1 MCLAIPGLV
10 VELDPAAASAVID
23 VAGARRDVSVLLLGD
38 DVAIGD
44 WVVVHV
50 GFAIAKVDEAE
61 AERTLALLGEALDA
75 EAEHSGGNE
84 AELRASG
91 RRGGHG

>member
-1 MCLAIPGLV
+1 MCLAIPGLI
-10 VELDPAAASAVID
+10 VELDPAAASARID

-61 AERTLALLGEALDA
+61 AERTLALLGEAL
-75 EAEHSGGNE
+75 EADD